1 MTLNK
6 NVKALTRS
14 PQVKAFVVSDD
25 GRRELENIFSS
36 FNSSRTFFSCQAKIT
51 LLLYKTAVGE
61 NLLRFD

>member
-36 FNSSRTFFSCQAKIT
+36 FNSGYTFFLLPSRNNSAT
-51 LLLYKTAVGE
+51 LQNCSGRKLTAV
-61 NLLRFD
+61 